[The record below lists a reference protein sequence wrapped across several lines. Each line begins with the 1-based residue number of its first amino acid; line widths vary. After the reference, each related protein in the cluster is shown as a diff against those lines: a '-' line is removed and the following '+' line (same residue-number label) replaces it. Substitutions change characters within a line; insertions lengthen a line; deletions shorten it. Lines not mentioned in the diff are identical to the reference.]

1 MLQIIKIPI
10 IGSISESGSRLKLN
24 YTIDVPDSLLPRS
37 IHEYEKLFGLIVKE
51 NLIGDALLMPEDQ
64 LILMSSTKK
73 PRPNEIFA
81 LYINGKFKLGSLH
94 FAQDRH
100 WFKPIA
106 PHSKI
111 LQLEASD
118 QVNIIGKFIL
128 VIRNVFQDEFE
139 ALTRD
144 EIAEKRPN
152 SFINHN
158 HIKDALEQRTE
169 KRIMYYVL
177 FSLLVVIVIW
187 ISTKIVGYPYPD
199 WTGFRAKTLWDWMEL
214 LIIPA
219 VLTFGVILI
228 NQGQKAIDKRQI
240 EEGER
245 ENALQTYLDK
255 MTELLLENKL
265 RLSNATSEEHQ
276 IARTRTI
283 TVLRRLDSERKG
295 IIIRFL
301 FEANLILGDDS
312 EIAIELIGADL
323 SRADFSNT
331 YLGEINL
338 NGTNLN
344 GAIFQNT
351 DFSDSYLQGSSLHN
365 ANLSNA
371 ILAGVDLSYA
381 DLRNANLT
389 GTDLTGANL
398 TGASVTRKQLKSA
411 KSVNGAIFPIFP

>member
-1 MLQIIKIPI
+1 MLQTIKIPI

-158 HIKDALEQRTE
+158 HIKGALEQRTE

-187 ISTKIVGYPYPD
+187 ISTKIVVYPYPD

-245 ENALQTYLDK
+245 ENAL
-255 MTELLLENKL
+255 
-265 RLSNATSEEHQ
+265 
-276 IARTRTI
+276 
-283 TVLRRLDSERKG
+283 
-295 IIIRFL
+295 
-301 FEANLILGDDS
+301 
-312 EIAIELIGADL
+312 
-323 SRADFSNT
+323 
-331 YLGEINL
+331 
-338 NGTNLN
+338 
-344 GAIFQNT
+344 
-351 DFSDSYLQGSSLHN
+351 
-365 ANLSNA
+365 
-371 ILAGVDLSYA
+371 
-381 DLRNANLT
+381 
-389 GTDLTGANL
+389 
-398 TGASVTRKQLKSA
+398 
-411 KSVNGAIFPIFP
+411 